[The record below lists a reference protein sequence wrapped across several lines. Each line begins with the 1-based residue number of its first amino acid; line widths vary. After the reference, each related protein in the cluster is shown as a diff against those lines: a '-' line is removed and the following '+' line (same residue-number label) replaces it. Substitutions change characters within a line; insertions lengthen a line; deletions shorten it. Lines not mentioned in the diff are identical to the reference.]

1 MASSRDFLK
10 AVENRRSIYQLT
22 NKIPIS
28 DARVEEIAKHN
39 ILHVPSSFNSQSTRI
54 VLLLNEEHEKF
65 WEITK
70 EVLKPQMP
78 EEQFP
83 QTEKK
88 LDGFKAGHGTILF
101 YEDPNPVKKLQSQF
115 ALYAQHF
122 PGWATQS
129 NAMAQYHL
137 WTALEAEGCGA
148 NLQHYNPV
156 VDSRVCTEW
165 NVPQEWELKAQL
177 VFGGVAEGA
186 REAVEKNPK
195 QQQPLEERLFIHGSK
210 A

>member
-1 MASSRDFLK
+1 MASSMDFLK
-10 AVENRRSIYQLT
+10 ACENRRTIYQIT

-28 DARVEEIAKHN
+28 DARVEEIARHN
-39 ILHVPSSFNSQSTRI
+39 VLHVPSSFNSQSTRI
-54 VLLLNEEHEKF
+54 VVLLNDEHKQF
-65 WEITK
+65 WEFVK
-70 EVLKPQMP
+70 EVLKPQVP

-101 YEDPNPVKKLQSQF
+101 LNDPNPVKKLQSQF

-137 WTALEAEGCGA
+137 WTALEAEGCA
-148 NLQHYNPV
+148 CNLQHYNPII
-156 VDSRVCTEW
+156 DQKAKGHW
-165 NVPQEWELKAQL
+165 NIPQEWELQAQL
-177 VFGGVAEGA
+177 VFGGYAEGA
-186 REAVEKNPK
+186 REAVDKGGK
-195 QQQPLEERLFIHGSK
+195 QQQPIEERLFIHGAK
-210 A
+210 N

>member
-1 MASSRDFLK
+1 MDFLK
-10 AVENRRSIYQLT
+10 ACENRRTIYQLT
-22 NKIPIS
+22 DKIPIS

-54 VLLLNEEHEKF
+54 VVLLNEEHKKF

-70 EVLKPQMP
+70 ECLKPQVP

-88 LDGFKAGHGTILF
+88 LDGFKAGHGT
-101 YEDPNPVKKLQSQF
+101 KLQSQF

-129 NAMAQYHL
+129 NGMSAQTL
-137 WTALEAEGCGA
+137 NSEAEGCA
-148 NLQHYNPV
+148 CNLQHYNPI
-156 VDSRVCTEW
+156 VDQRVAGEW
-165 NVPQEWELKAQL
+165 NFPQEWELQAQL
-177 VFGGVAEGA
+177 VFGGYAEGA
-186 REAVEKNPK
+186 REAVEKGGK
-195 QQQPLEERLFIHGSK
+195 QQQPIEERLFIHGSK